1 LIMGYSLDSDT
12 ASKMG
17 LISVRNVG
25 ATAAYGLRQLESFPS
40 TGLC

>member
-1 LIMGYSLDSDT
+1 MAYSLDSHT

-25 ATAAYGLRQLESFPS
+25 ATAACGLRQDE
-40 TGLC
+40 T